1 MNEKDKKE
9 EALRKKAKSNLEPKG
24 WEALLEGVS
33 SIDEEE
39 MRDLPEKA
47 SEEPARPEEHL
58 LKITDES
65 GEVSEKVT
73 FGGESRDAEAFDM
86 HAVQTQE
93 EPLEEGPIGS
103 PATPPSPSSSE
114 AAAPSAQEENKGK
127 KSFEQVRAWI
137 EKQPAAQRILQY
149 YQGLNPRDQK
159 IILGVLCFAS
169 VLILYTFSV
178 SPMLEKNELLN
189 RKITKKSEELSEMIR
204 LRSSVVQDRG
214 GMDRIKRIVEERGRD
229 FSVFAY
235 LEQLA
240 TKAEMKDKIIY
251 IKPQREA
258 PVGSFRESLAEIKVD
273 KIDIDGLTRFLYQI
287 ESSEDLL
294 YIKNLKMKTV
304 RKGKEQEGLE
314 ATLSVGTLT
323 Q

>member
-9 EALRKKAKSNLEPKG
+9 DALRKKAKSNLEPKG

-33 SIDEEE
+33 NIEEE
-39 MRDLPEKA
+39 ENRDLSQKA
-47 SEEPARPEEHL
+47 PEEPARPEKHL
-58 LKITDES
+58 LKVTDES
-65 GEVSEKVT
+65 GEVSEQVT
-73 FGGESRDAEAFDM
+73 FEGRAPDTETEET
-86 HAVQTQE
+86 HTVQTQASPPEE
-93 EPLEEGPIGS
+93 EPIES
-103 PATPPSPSSSE
+103 PAITPAPPPREE
-114 AAAPSAQEENKGK
+114 AALPPQEENEGK
-127 KSFEQVRAWI
+127 KSFEKIRAWI

-149 YQGLNPRDQK
+149 YQELNPRDQK

-169 VLILYTFSV
+169 VLILYTFTV
-178 SPMLEKNELLN
+178 SPMLEKSELLD
-189 RKITKKSEELSEMIR
+189 RQITKKSEELAEMVR

-214 GMDRIKRIVEERGRD
+214 GMDRIKQIVEERGRD

-273 KIDIDGLTRFLYQI
+273 KIDLEELTRFLYQI
-287 ESSEDLL
+287 ETSEDLL
-294 YIKNLKMKTV
+294 YIKNLKMKTA
-304 RKGKEQEGLE
+304 RRGKDREGLE